1 MVVVV
6 GIDIVPHNNESRI
19 LISEFFILQPP
30 PDTCNKEE
38 SSLVTKC
45 VCVCVCVCVCEN
57 SVPLMLLLNSA
68 MNT

>member
-45 VCVCVCVCVCEN
+45 VCVCEN

>member
-1 MVVVV
+1 MVAVV

-38 SSLVTKC
+38 SLLVTKC
-45 VCVCVCVCVCEN
+45 VCV
-57 SVPLMLLLNSA
+57 
-68 MNT
+68 